1 LAKLS
6 YNTPLMAEN
15 EKQEKNIQKSFMT
28 AGPTL
33 HYSHAN
39 VNGCYFLAVCI
50 YYFTAVFWS
59 KLLTGHLVFPTF
71 PGPVYLEK
79 LILSPLSIYEY
90 PAQIFVMGLL
100 LGILISVPILA
111 SQLMSFRYS
120 ILFIIVLTFIAGLP
134 GLAGAV
140 LLGAFC
146 AAVRPLRFRSRIIS
160 FVLCVSPSILYFSFF
175 SGAKDA
181 DSLRWALS
189 YAPWADGILNALA
202 IAGLVLLI
210 GHFTRYRPSLI
221 WTISLA
227 VLITTIFVFQ
237 DGINLSELDYQLYIA
252 KNNPDTIK
260 EFQDTSLTESLDN
273 ILKNPRRD
281 SYFQPPFYPVDTIAL
296 RGVLKKEIQNRL
308 IHDRWPEWF
317 NEYAPAYQSRKRQ
330 LLREYEKFINPEKQW
345 WKPEIIH
352 TTLLKSRARIRR
364 MPIALY
370 YKAMLSELTPELNVL
385 VEKETLRFY
394 NDYPHR
400 ENLPIWHRLF
410 SEFPDS
416 PESIEARW
424 RRAVHLAGLGE
435 FTHTQKM
442 IDESLAMIEK
452 EMAKEPQ
459 IIHGAAGDI
468 FHKPAKTVIT
478 EYDLKKLKRRFL
490 YLQTLISSE
499 NIGSDDKTR
508 KLVAQFTVLNPHDV
522 LYKSQLDY
530 LLEQAGEKSPLKD
543 NILLAQAMLISD
555 AIQRADQL
563 GKIAKEFPESDG
575 GIQAQFE
582 QAVLKLTIWKEY
594 QLSEK
599 EKEKYLAE
607 AQASL
612 QKFLKEHPNSYLA
625 ERAAEKLA
633 ALPTAKQEK

>member
-1 LAKLS
+1 
-6 YNTPLMAEN
+6 MAEN
-15 EKQEKNIQKSFMT
+15 EKTIPKSLMT

-59 KLLTGHLVFPTF
+59 KLLTGDLISHVF
-71 PGPVYLEK
+71 PGPFYLEK

-100 LGILISVPILA
+100 LGILIAVPILA
-111 SQLMSFRYS
+111 SQLMSFKYS
-120 ILFIIVLTFIAGLP
+120 ILFIVVLIFIAGLP
-134 GLAGAV
+134 GLALAV

-160 FVLCVSPSILYFSFF
+160 FVLCVSPSIIYFGFC
-175 SGAKDA
+175 SGAKNA

-189 YAPWADGILNALA
+189 YAPWGDGLLNALA

-227 VLITTIFVFQ
+227 VLVTTIFVFQ

-252 KNNPDTIK
+252 ENNPDTIK
-260 EFQDTSLTESLDN
+260 EFQDTSLTEPLDN
-273 ILKNPRRD
+273 VLKGPRRN

-308 IHDRWPEWF
+308 LLERWPEWF
-317 NEYAPAYQSRKRQ
+317 YEYSVPAYQSRKRQ

-345 WKPEIIH
+345 WKPEIVH
-352 TTLLKSRARIRR
+352 TTLLKGRARIRR

-370 YKAMLSELTPELNVL
+370 YKAMLSELTPELNIL
-385 VEKETLRFY
+385 VEKETLHFY
-394 NDYPHR
+394 DDYPHR

-424 RRAVHLAGLGE
+424 RRAIHLAGMGE
-435 FTHTQKM
+435 FAHTQEM
-442 IDESLAMIEK
+442 INESMVMITK
-452 EMAKEPQ
+452 EMENLKQVSA
-459 IIHGAAGDI
+459 DI
-468 FHKPAKTVIT
+468 TGEIFRKPAKTVIT

-490 YLQTLISSE
+490 YLQTLISNE
-499 NIGSDDKTR
+499 NLGNNDKNK
-508 KLVAQFTVLNPHDV
+508 KLAAQFVLLNPHDV

-530 LLEQAGEKSPLKD
+530 LLEQAGENSPLKD
-543 NILLAQAMLISD
+543 NIVLAQTMLISD

-563 GKIAKEFPESDG
+563 GKVAKDYPGTDG
-575 GIQAQFE
+575 GIQAKFE
-582 QAVLKLTIWKEY
+582 QASLKLTIWKEH

-607 AQASL
+607 AQTGL
-612 QKFLKEHPNSYLA
+612 QKFLKDYPSSYLA
-625 ERAAEKLA
+625 EQAQEKLA
-633 ALPTAKQEK
+633 VLPATQ